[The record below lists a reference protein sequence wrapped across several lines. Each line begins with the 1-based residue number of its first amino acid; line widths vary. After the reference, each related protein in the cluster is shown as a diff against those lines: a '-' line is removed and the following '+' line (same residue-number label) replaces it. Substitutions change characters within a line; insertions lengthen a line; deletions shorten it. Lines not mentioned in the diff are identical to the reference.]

1 MLTFI
6 IAKKHTINYCD
17 DMTMIKFTVNM
28 FDMILYG
35 IIYIYD
41 TIIIHEH
48 DKVAIFVIFPMYP
61 NAALEGTANI
71 S

>member
-1 MLTFI
+1 
-6 IAKKHTINYCD
+6 
-17 DMTMIKFTVNM
+17 MTMIKFTVNM

-35 IIYIYD
+35 IIYIYMYD

-48 DKVAIFVIFPMYP
+48 DKVAVFVIFPMYP
-61 NAALEGTANI
+61 NTALEGTAHI

>member
-35 IIYIYD
+35 IIYIYM
-41 TIIIHEH
+41 ILSLSMSMI
-48 DKVAIFVIFPMYP
+48 K
-61 NAALEGTANI
+61 
-71 S
+71 

>member
-1 MLTFI
+1 
-6 IAKKHTINYCD
+6 
-17 DMTMIKFTVNM
+17 MTMIKFTVNM

-35 IIYIYD
+35 IIYIYIYD

-61 NAALEGTANI
+61 NTALEGTANI